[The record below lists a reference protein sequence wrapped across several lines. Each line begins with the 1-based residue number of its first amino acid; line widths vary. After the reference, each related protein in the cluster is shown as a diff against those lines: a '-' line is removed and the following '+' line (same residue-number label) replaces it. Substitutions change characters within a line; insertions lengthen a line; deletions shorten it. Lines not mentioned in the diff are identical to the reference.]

1 MLSWSSGRQCELLVH
16 MIKLTIRS
24 VPKKLGN
31 MNARQYAI
39 KQKEAFDYGRGL
51 FEHQPLGFERGLF
64 FVDSPAA
71 TPPAT
76 DTNTGGVEET
86 PASLLSA
93 MMDSTPR
100 PSGPWPLHPLQPI
113 SEDYT
118 FGSSGGI
125 GSATAAGWAA
135 HGAAPPP
142 VPPPVPPGAVPLGT
156 DLADLTDFTDARLQA
171 DLESFL
177 EELVTGMPD
186 ADEAAS

>member
-1 MLSWSSGRQCELLVH
+1 V
-16 MIKLTIRS
+16 IKLTFRS
-24 VPKKLGN
+24 VPKKLGD

-39 KQKEAFDYGRGL
+39 KQQEAYNYGRGL
-51 FEHQPLGFERGLF
+51 FEHQPLGLERG
-64 FVDSPAA
+64 PT

-142 VPPPVPPGAVPLGT
+142 APPPVPPGAVPLGT